1 MRARSAFLL
10 CTCLAGIFFCGSGP
24 ALSQAVSLEQQ
35 VKTSYLYNFMQF
47 VDWPEDVFAGDSKF
61 NLCVVAGED
70 YNTTLVALIAERVD
84 GHEIA
89 VHRFDD
95 FAQINDVRCHLLFI
109 SRSKYSSAPKNFSGE
124 RGLLTIGDI
133 IPGFLERGGIINL
146 VEVNGKVRFEIN
158 QQAAHRAGLTMSS
171 KLLDLSMRQL

>member
-10 CTCLAGIFFCGSGP
+10 CTCLAGIFFCGSGS

-47 VDWPEDVFAGDSKF
+47 IDWPEDVFVADSKF
-61 NLCVVAGED
+61 NLCVVAGDEYD
-70 YNTTLVALIAERVD
+70 ATLAALISERVD

-95 FAQINDVRCHLLFI
+95 FGQISNTHCHLLFI
-109 SRSKYSSAPKNFSGE
+109 SRGKYALTPKSFSGE